1 MLDYD
6 IIKIPDWEDMEFY
19 VDYEY
24 WLDDGGP
31 GADEV
36 YFNIIAVFLCDA
48 RHKIDISP
56 IALASREI
64 MDFLTEEIMSKKD

>member
-1 MLDYD
+1 MIDYD

-24 WLDDGGP
+24 WLDDSGP

-36 YFNIIAVFLCDA
+36 HFNIIAVFLYDA
-48 RHKIDISP
+48 RHKIDITP
-56 IALASREI
+56 IAFNYKEI
-64 MDFLTEEIMSKKD
+64 MEFLTEEITSKKD